1 MNKKTE
7 IVLVVEDDAEI
18 QEVLC
23 AALELEGYTVHV
35 ATNGFEAINTARM
48 LKPDVVLMDVIMP
61 VMDGIEATRELK
73 KDPIT
78 RHIPILMVTV
88 VDRKQDIINGLEAGA
103 TDYIAKPFFVPE
115 LTARVKAALTSKKLY
130 EECIETKEQLV
141 MSEEKYRQ
149 LVQNAGE
156 GILVLRDGMLR
167 FFNPKTIELM
177 GYSEDALTNR
187 PFVEMVHYEDRE
199 KVGAYFRGP
208 LVVEERTTSLTFRII
223 TEDGHTKWL
232 QTNTVS
238 IHWEDKPA
246 SLSFLTDITD
256 RRRAEEEKKR
266 IQGQL
271 LQAQKMEAVGTL
283 AGGIAH
289 DFNNLLQVVQGY
301 ADLLLHNAGHDE
313 RQYLALQSIAGAAKR
328 GAALTRQL
336 LTFSRTMESYRRPLD
351 LNHKVLDVKNL
362 LERTIPKMISIK
374 LELAEDLKIVNADA
388 SQVEQMLM
396 NLAVNAKDSMPGGG
410 ELIIKTENIILN
422 EELCRIHPD
431 AHPWV
436 YALLTVSDNG
446 HGMDEKTLGHIFEPF
461 FTTKKIGKGTGL
473 GLAMVYGI
481 VKSHRGFISCS
492 SQPGEGTTFKV
503 YLPTVEQ
510 EMEMVQ
516 ENKII
521 APVAGGNEKIL
532 LVDDEDI
539 IRDLGIQL
547 LGESGYTV
555 FTAPDGETALELYR
569 KEQEQIDLV
578 ILDLLMPG
586 MGGMKCLDELLT
598 INPEARV
605 LISTGYSVDGPTK
618 ETVEA
623 RTSGCISKPFDR
635 GQILNVIREVLDAH

>member
-1 MNKKTE
+1 MNKETE
-7 IVLVVEDDAEI
+7 IVLVVEDDTEI

-23 AALELEGYTVHV
+23 TALELEGYTVHV
-35 ATNGFEAINTARM
+35 ATNGFEAINTART

-73 KDPIT
+73 EDPIT

-88 VDRKQDIINGLEAGA
+88 ADRKKDIINGLEAGA

-115 LTARVKAALTSKKLY
+115 LTARVKAALTSKRLY

-156 GILVLRDGMLR
+156 GILVLQDDMLR
-167 FFNPKTIELM
+167 FFNPKTIELI

-187 PFVEMVHYEDRE
+187 PFVEMVHSEDRE
-199 KVGAYFRGP
+199 KVVAYFQTP

-223 TEDGHTKWL
+223 TEDGNTRWL
-232 QTNTVS
+232 ETNTVA
-238 IHWEDKPA
+238 IYWEDKPA

-256 RRRAEEEKKR
+256 RRRAEEEKKK

-351 LNHKVLDVKNL
+351 LNHKVQDVKNL

-374 LELAEDLKIVNADA
+374 LELAENLKIVNADA
-388 SQVEQMLM
+388 TQVEQMLM

-410 ELIIKTENIILN
+410 ELIIKTENVILN

-510 EMEMVQ
+510 DMEMVQ

-521 APVAGGNEKIL
+521 APVTGGKEKIL
-532 LVDDEDI
+532 LVDDEDV

-605 LISTGYSVDGPTK
+605 LISTGYSIDGTTK
-618 ETVEA
+618 ETVQA

-635 GQILNVIREVLDAH
+635 EQILNVIREVLDAH